1 MSSSHVQDT
10 PLDERDRLVMAHVG
24 LVKAM
29 AHRLAQRLPSQ
40 VEMTDLIGVGVLG
53 LIDAA
58 GRYRPS
64 MGVPFDAFARR
75 RVQGAMLDALRDLD
89 WAPRSLRRLRR
100 DLDST
105 IARLR
110 HELGRE
116 PSEVE
121 IATALS
127 MTSEQYNKSLDQ
139 IRTLDA
145 GAVRQLDAT
154 SEDGTP
160 LLELC
165 IDADE
170 GPHQQLERTEL
181 RRHLAAA
188 VLELPERERQIL
200 ALYYEEELT
209 MAEIGEVI
217 GVCESRVSQLRSL
230 ALSRLRASL
239 KTSLR
244 LENMPGAK
252 SRAAGRELSKGASGS
267 ASKSTLTTKARPAAD
282 GSPSGAGVGELLEA
296 TAGASTRT
304 LKRVK

>member
-1 MSSSHVQDT
+1 MTAVQT
-10 PLDERDRLVMAHVG
+10 TLVNRDQLVLNHVG

-29 AHRLAQRLPSQ
+29 AHRLAQRLPAQ

-100 DLDST
+100 DLDNT

-110 HELGRE
+110 SQLKRE
-116 PSEVE
+116 PTEDEMAS
-121 IATALS
+121 AMS
-127 MTSEQYNKSLDQ
+127 MSAEQYGRALEQ
-139 IRTLDA
+139 LRTLDA

-154 SEDGTP
+154 AEDGTP

-165 IDADE
+165 IDPEE
-170 GPHQQLERTEL
+170 GPHAELERTEL
-181 RRHLAAA
+181 RRHLANA
-188 VLELPERERQIL
+188 LEEIPERERQIL

-239 KTSLR
+239 RKSLN
-244 LENMPGAK
+244 LQP
-252 SRAAGRELSKGASGS
+252 
-267 ASKSTLTTKARPAAD
+267 
-282 GSPSGAGVGELLEA
+282 
-296 TAGASTRT
+296 
-304 LKRVK
+304 

>member
-1 MSSSHVQDT
+1 MT
-10 PLDERDRLVMAHVG
+10 RPTTNLAERDQLVITHVG

-40 VEMTDLIGVGVLG
+40 VEMNDLISVGVLG

-89 WAPRSLRRLRR
+89 WAPRSLRRMRR
-100 DLDST
+100 DLDAT

-110 HELGRE
+110 HDLARE
-116 PSEVE
+116 PNEDE
-121 IATALS
+121 IAAAMSLS
-127 MTSEQYNKSLDQ
+127 PAEYARVLDQ
-139 IRTLDA
+139 VRTLEV

-154 SEDGTP
+154 GEDGTP

-165 IDADE
+165 MDQED
-170 GPHQQLERTEL
+170 GPDVQLERTEL
-181 RRHLAAA
+181 RQHLARAL
-188 VLELPERERQIL
+188 LELPERERQIL
-200 ALYYEEELT
+200 ALYYEEEMT

-239 KTSLR
+239 RASLGLPER
-244 LENMPGAK
+244 
-252 SRAAGRELSKGASGS
+252 SGRTE
-267 ASKSTLTTKARPAAD
+267 
-282 GSPSGAGVGELLEA
+282 
-296 TAGASTRT
+296 TR
-304 LKRVK
+304 R